1 MTTPTETNA
10 KAPTHTIYVVET
22 IEDSSRSEWHK
33 VGVAWEHTAGDGL
46 NLSINS
52 LGVSYLRDK
61 GQGARL
67 VIRLNKQQD

>member
-1 MTTPTETNA
+1 MTNQIETNA

-33 VGVAWEHTAGDGL
+33 VGVAWEHNGGEGL
-46 NLSINS
+46 NLTINS

-61 GQGARL
+61 GPGARL
-67 VIRLNKQQD
+67 VIRHNKQAE